1 LQIAQ
6 LQVDIGR
13 ARSRLIELEIEI
25 ENVRANALLL
35 AEQLD
40 EVLALRIG
48 ENRC

>member
-1 LQIAQ
+1 
-6 LQVDIGR
+6 
-13 ARSRLIELEIEI
+13 
-25 ENVRANALLL
+25 VRANALLL